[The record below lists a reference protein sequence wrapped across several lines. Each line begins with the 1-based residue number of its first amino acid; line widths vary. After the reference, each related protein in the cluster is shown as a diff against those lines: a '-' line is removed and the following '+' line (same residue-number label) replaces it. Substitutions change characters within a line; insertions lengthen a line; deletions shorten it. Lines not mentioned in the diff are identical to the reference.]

1 MKKPSIKRTIMDQY
15 RKLSAALRDAP
26 PDEALRA
33 ADELRRLAGEL
44 LSLPGATPSLIPT
57 SVVAKWFSETAQALG
72 CCPPPSAVVQ
82 SYVEIVHDVE
92 YYSSV
97 RRPESEIAVIAGL
110 RVQAIV
116 EDTAIAVR
124 ATDDLLR
131 VLPGMIEFARFGE
144 EGPPDTDAVDPRL
157 IATVRQLGEEA
168 AERRGGD
175 DPWSEEGASDRSMLE
190 TYLAVAREMQRR
202 WGSAPTRG
210 RRPQFWTMTARLL
223 ALPTGEAWA
232 QAGVRT
238 SYQSADG
245 PLLAV
250 LAKAVHA
257 IEGVHVQTK
266 TLATALRRHHPL
278 RAWNLQK

>member
-1 MKKPSIKRTIMDQY
+1 
-15 RKLSAALRDAP
+15 
-26 PDEALRA
+26 
-33 ADELRRLAGEL
+33 
-44 LSLPGATPSLIPT
+44 
-57 SVVAKWFSETAQALG
+57 
-72 CCPPPSAVVQ
+72 
-82 SYVEIVHDVE
+82 
-92 YYSSV
+92 
-97 RRPESEIAVIAGL
+97 
-110 RVQAIV
+110 VQAIV

-245 PLLAV
+245 PLLKPRHSLLLCV
-250 LAKAVHA
+250 DIILS
-257 IEGVHVQTK
+257 GPGTFRNR
-266 TLATALRRHHPL
+266 TANLPPDKGGFRR
-278 RAWNLQK
+278 